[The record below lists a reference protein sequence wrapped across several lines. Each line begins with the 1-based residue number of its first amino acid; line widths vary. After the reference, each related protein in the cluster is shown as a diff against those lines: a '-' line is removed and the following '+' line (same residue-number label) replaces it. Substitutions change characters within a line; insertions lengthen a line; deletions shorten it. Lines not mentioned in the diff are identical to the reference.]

1 MKKLFILYT
10 IIFIIVAGCSNI
22 DGISSDNSTTGNDST
37 TGSNNEQIVSFENP
51 IVYGNNTVTYDKTK
65 QLHTLVYFAGDKY
78 GNYTSKDSY
87 TISSNNNAAAQSYD
101 YSYYKQPVEELSQ
114 KEQFYERIR
123 NFQLYAENAGLKPIE
138 KRDDVL
144 YKTAPQVVEVGTK
157 WDNVYVQDFDNNQF
171 KTINATC
178 IAVSNHAY
186 FFLEDGLDNISD
198 DKIQA
203 ITEAFDK
210 DYEIIHQY
218 YGTETDTDGNGK
230 VSFMIYDFSK
240 IYYGFFY
247 TADKF
252 KSTELPAGEK
262 SNESDILYV
271 NYNYFT
277 QDM

>member
-22 DGISSDNSTTGNDST
+22 GGISSDNSTTGNNGD
-37 TGSNNEQIVSFENP
+37 TGNNEQIVSSENP
-51 IVYGNNTVTYDKTK
+51 IVYGNNIITYDKTK

-78 GNYTSKDSY
+78 GNYTNKESY
-87 TISSNNNAAAQSYD
+87 TISSNNTATQAYN
-101 YSYYKQPVEELSQ
+101 YSYNKQAAEELSQ

-157 WDNVYVQDFDNNQF
+157 WNNVYVQDFDNNQF

-186 FFLEDGLDNISD
+186 FFLEDGLTKPSD

-230 VSFMIYDFSK
+230 VSFMI
-240 IYYGFFY
+240 
-247 TADKF
+247 
-252 KSTELPAGEK
+252 
-262 SNESDILYV
+262 
-271 NYNYFT
+271 
-277 QDM
+277 